1 MTELVSVLV
10 ISIFIGNL
18 FGFRNLHKK
27 LDSINDYIVES
38 NKKIDEINQ
47 KTI

>member
-1 MTELVSVLV
+1 MKELVSVLV

-27 LDSINDYIVES
+27 LDSINDSIVEL

-47 KTI
+47 NKN